1 MPQIGSPPFI
11 VIPPDTQ
18 GAVGLDHIFTTL
30 NNNYVVQSKT
40 TGAVLNAV
48 SMVTFWSGIGATD
61 PFDPRVE
68 YDPYNNRWILSAV
81 SDAQSAN
88 SSVLVGV
95 SQTGDPAGLYFTFR
109 IDADN
114 TDTNWADFPVMGFN
128 KNWVAINVNTVA
140 QPGPAIPNKA
150 FVFDYTQLRTGV
162 AAAMQFN
169 TAFCASPVI
178 TYSAT
183 ENTLYVIT
191 HLSSADATYRIETI
205 TGTPAVPAYTQGVVK
220 TRPGGG
226 WTFPSGQILPQAAPL
241 VGASACVPPTIPCR
255 IETQDAFVRANAVFR
270 NNNIYYAQT
279 VGLPAGGGG
288 LTHTAAQWTK
298 VDTSGNFV
306 DGGRIE
312 DPTATATNGGKW
324 YAYPSIAVNKF
335 DEIIVGFTE
344 FSSAQFASAGYT
356 FRSRVAGAPM
366 GDPFIY
372 KAGEDY
378 YHKTF
383 GGSRN
388 RWGDYSAAQVDPSD
402 DAALWTL
409 QEYAMARVGTD
420 DGNTASN
427 SSRWSTWWAKLG
439 LAPTAA
445 PATITGVIETSSG
458 TPLPG
463 VVVTLTGDANRITI
477 TNSHGQ
483 YRFDGVDSDNFYTV
497 TPSLVNYR
505 FSPSQRSFSLVGT
518 TIEAVF
524 TGIFESVPQANAID
538 TSEYFVRQQYV
549 DFLGREPDQSGFE
562 YWSGRLNQCGGDA
575 ACLRARRTDVAAAFF
590 TEQEFQRGGSFVYR
604 AYKALLGRQLS
615 YAEFTADRVLIVE
628 GPNLDATKLAYAN
641 AFVQRPEFQLQYQ
654 HLNTAESFVDAALQ
668 NIVNTE
674 GVNLSSIRTDLIARY
689 RTGSSLTESRASV
702 VRDLA
707 DNPIFAQAVFNKVFV
722 LMEYFGYLKRD
733 PDPGGYAFWLN
744 ILENREPGNYRG
756 MVCSF
761 ITSAEY
767 QLRFSPIITRNNGEC
782 QQ

>member
-1 MPQIGSPPFI
+1 MIGTSLI

-18 GAVGLDHIFTTL
+18 GAVGLDHVFTTL

-48 SMVTFWSGIGATD
+48 SMDTFWSGIGATN

-68 YDPYNNRWILSAV
+68 YDPYNNRWIVSAV
-81 SDAQSAN
+81 SDAQSPN

-109 IDADN
+109 IDADDS
-114 TDTNWADFPVMGFN
+114 DTNWADFPVMGFN
-128 KNWVAINVNTVA
+128 KNWVAININTVA
-140 QPGPAIPNKA
+140 DPGPGIPNKT
-150 FVFDYTQLRTGV
+150 FILNYPQLRAG
-162 AAAMQFN
+162 ALGG
-169 TAFCASPVI
+169 TAFSGSAICASPVI
-178 TYSAT
+178 TYSPT
-183 ENTLYVIT
+183 ENTLYVAT
-191 HLSSADATYRIETI
+191 HLSSAGASYRLETI
-205 TGTPAVPAYTQGVVK
+205 TGTPAAPVYTLGVVK

-226 WTFPSGQILPQAAPL
+226 WTQPSGQILPQAPPL
-241 VGASACVPPTIPCR
+241 VGASACPGRNPCR

-270 NNNIYYAQT
+270 NNHIYYAQT
-279 VGLPAGGGG
+279 IGFSAGGPATRTG
-288 LTHTAAQWTK
+288 AQWTK
-298 VDTSGNFV
+298 INTSGDFV

-344 FSSAQFASAGYT
+344 FSSAQFPSAGYT
-356 FRSRVAGAPM
+356 FRSRVPAAPM

-383 GGSRN
+383 GGTRN

-409 QEYAMARVGTD
+409 QEYAMLRVGTD
-420 DGNTASN
+420 DGDTGSN

-463 VVVTLTGDANRITI
+463 VVVTLTGDANRTTI
-477 TNSHGQ
+477 TNSRGQ

-497 TPSLVNYR
+497 TPSLVNFR
-505 FSPSQRSFSLVGT
+505 FSPTQRSFSLVGT

-524 TGIFESVPQANAID
+524 TGVFESVPQANAID

-575 ACLRARRTDVAAAFF
+575 ACARARRTDVAAAFF

-615 YAEFTADRVLIVE
+615 YAEFSADRTLIVE
-628 GPNLDATKLAYAN
+628 GPNLDATKLTYAN

-654 HLNTAESFVDAALQ
+654 NLNTAESFVDAALQ
-668 NIVNTE
+668 TIVTTE

-689 RTGSSLTESRASV
+689 RTGSSLNESRALV

-707 DNPIFAQAVFNKVFV
+707 DNPVFAQAVFNKVFV
-722 LMEYFGYLKRD
+722 LMEYFGYLQRD

-767 QLRFSPIITRNNGEC
+767 QRRFSPIVTRTNRDCSE
-782 QQ
+782 